1 MNLLLLE
8 KLYWLEFASVFIKD
22 FLFLVLLTKVV
33 IISIFNDCVYLID
46 DEKKYLLQYYVLKGT
61 DLTLL

>member
-46 DEKKYLLQYYVLKGT
+46 DEEKYLLQYYVLKGT